1 MRALYTKTL
10 VNVAGKVKA
19 QSQYEGVLANV
30 PKGIKQVFT
39 RFDIVD
45 LYSED
50 DARFEHFTTKVRC
63 GLLSGR

>member
-1 MRALYTKTL
+1 MRALCTKTL